1 MTLIEVTNEVKF
13 PLGFLLKSFRKAG
26 IALCAEAASALFAA
40 LPTNNKELVCI
51 YW

>member
-1 MTLIEVTNEVKF
+1 MTQIGETDEVKF
-13 PLGFLLKSFRKAG
+13 LLGFPLKNFRKAG
-26 IALCAEAASALFAA
+26 IALCAEAASALFVA